1 MMGLMGV
8 GGVGSGVPYAV
19 GGAPLAV
26 GAGGVMGGAAGHA
39 PAAPFAHGLHERP
52 CNEQENRHPLSNKR
66 MSSAAKRTAPK
77 KPVAKK
83 PVAKKPAVKKTA
95 NKQAAPRKKTT
106 RARCEHNRRRDY
118 CKDCG
123 GSQM

>member
-1 MMGLMGV
+1 M
-8 GGVGSGVPYAV
+8 
-19 GGAPLAV
+19 AV

-77 KPVAKK
+77 KPAAKQ
-83 PVAKKPAVKKTA
+83 PAAKATAVKKTA
-95 NKQAAPRKKTT
+95 NNKKAKKPKKKLWHPLACKRRGESPRN
-106 RARCEHNRRRDY
+106 A
-118 CKDCG
+118 
-123 GSQM
+123 SA